1 MSSIYYEQLN
11 FHNKAKREVTNVFP
25 EECHDRNG
33 NVIRV
38 GDYVRAVRGEDYI
51 KNVEGYVE
59 QILPHEEMGS
69 YMVISSTTGRILESH
84 ANPLFYEVVNK

>member
-25 EECHDRNG
+25 EECRDRNG
-33 NVIRV
+33 NMIHV
-38 GDYVRAVRGEDYI
+38 GDYVRAIRGEDYFRNI
-51 KNVEGYVE
+51 EGIVE
-59 QILPHEEMGS
+59 QIIPHEEAGS
-69 YMVISSTTGRILESH
+69 YMVITSITGRVLESH